1 MGQRSKM
8 IVGYTNAEPVREF
21 SGPTRDRRAMHCQW
35 RWGVHLIVCA
45 AQAVRL
51 ARKQVEDQFLHM
63 KPKDALAAQCA
74 TYAVNQV
81 SGSIQGLDN
90 VEGVTERL
98 NKSGIEKFEN
108 NDGMFLIQL
117 HASAPD
123 EEGNRDNS
131 FTFGFTIGCED
142 GGDNATVVTADE
154 YLEQFGKTVRAW
166 RDLDEGREAL
176 DAALETLREAE
187 ADGFLMSQEEADK
200 LCGTRAEYE
209 EGFSRAAA

>member
-1 MGQRSKM
+1 MGQRSQM
-8 IVGYTNAEPVREF
+8 IVGFTNSESLRNNE
-21 SGPTRDRRAMHCQW
+21 GPTLDRKAMYFQW

-51 ARKQVEDQFLHM
+51 ARKQVEDQFLYM
-63 KPKDALAAQCA
+63 KPEDVMAAQCA

-81 SGSIQGLDN
+81 SGQIQGWQNIEEETEWLD
-90 VEGVTERL
+90 ESGSGV
-98 NKSGIEKFEN
+98 FDN

-131 FTFGFTIGCED
+131 FTFGFIN
-142 GGDNATVVTADE
+142 GGRDNATVVTADE
-154 YLEQFGKTVRAW
+154 YLERYSETVRAW
-166 RDLDEGREAL
+166 RDIDEGREAL
-176 DAALETLREAE
+176 EEALDTLHEAE

>member
-90 VEGVTERL
+90 VERVTERL

-123 EEGNRDNS
+123 EEDNRVNS
-131 FTFGFTIGCED
+131 FAFGFIN
-142 GGDNATVVTADE
+142 GGRDNATVVTTDE
-154 YLEQFGKTVRAW
+154 YLERYSETVRAW
-166 RDLDEGREAL
+166 RDIDEGREAL
-176 DAALETLREAE
+176 EEALDTLHEAE
-187 ADGFLMSQEEADK
+187 ADGFLMPQEEADK

>member
-1 MGQRSKM
+1 M
-8 IVGYTNAEPVREF
+8 IVGFTNAEPVRKF
-21 SGPTRDRRAMHCQW
+21 SGPTRDRRAMHCQS

-51 ARKQVEDQFLHM
+51 ARKQIDYSYMYIKPEDT
-63 KPKDALAAQCA
+63 LAAQCA
-74 TYAVNQV
+74 IYAVNQV
-81 SGSIQGLDN
+81 SGEIQGLDS
-90 VEGVTERL
+90 VEMQTEEL
-98 NKSGIEKFEN
+98 NEKGAKAFDN
-108 NDGMFLIQL
+108 NNGMFLIQL

-123 EEGNRDNS
+123 EEDNRVNS
-131 FTFGFTIGCED
+131 FAFGFTIGREN

-154 YLEQFGKTVRAW
+154 YLEQFGETVRAW
-166 RDLDEGREAL
+166 RDDDEAREAL

-209 EGFSRAAA
+209 EGFSRTAA

>member
-1 MGQRSKM
+1 MGQRSQM
-8 IVGYTNAEPVREF
+8 IVGYTNAEPQRKNY
-21 SGPTRDRRAMHCQW
+21 GPTRDRRAMHCQW

-51 ARKQVEDQFLHM
+51 ARKQVESPFLYM
-63 KPKDALAAQCA
+63 KPEDTLAAQCA
-74 TYAVNQV
+74 IYAVNQV
-81 SGSIQGLDN
+81 SGEIQGLDS
-90 VEGVTERL
+90 VGGQTEEL
-98 NKSGIEKFEN
+98 NEKGAEAFD
-108 NDGMFLIQL
+108 NDNGMFLIQL
-117 HASAPD
+117 HANAPD

-131 FTFGFTIGCED
+131 FTFGFTNR
-142 GGDNATVVTADE
+142 GDNATVVTADE
-154 YLEQFGKTVRAW
+154 YLEQFGETVRAW

-209 EGFSRAAA
+209 EGFSRTAA